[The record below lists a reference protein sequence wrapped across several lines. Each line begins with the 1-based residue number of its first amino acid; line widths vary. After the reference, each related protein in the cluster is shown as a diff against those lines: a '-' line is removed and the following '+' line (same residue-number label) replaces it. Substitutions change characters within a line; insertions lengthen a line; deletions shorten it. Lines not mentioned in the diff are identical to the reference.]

1 MTKNAKEPGL
11 IQPRFSSASIYQKGG
26 EKPLPEAGIEIVPGM
41 VRIFRGVSGTV
52 SALLI

>member
-11 IQPRFSSASIYQKGG
+11 IKPRFSSASILRK
-26 EKPLPEAGIEIVPGM
+26 EVKNPCLVTGIEIVPDM

>member
-1 MTKNAKEPGL
+1 MIPKTQKNPRNFPG
-11 IQPRFSSASIYQKGG
+11 FSLASIYQKGG
-26 EKPLPEAGIEIVPGM
+26 EKPLPEAGIEIVPDM